1 MEAAIEEFAEHGF
14 DAASYNKIIERSN
27 LSKGTVYYYFDNKE
41 SLLLTVV
48 DEICQRFVRAV
59 GGLRLPETKEEYWT
73 TAWEYHQRGIRFFF
87 KNPLL
92 GRVMFR
98 LHKDEPCFNDQLR
111 KAHELTTRFMTDLL
125 VRGQEIGAV
134 RGDLPPET
142 IERVMHAIGKELSA
156 DIIDGG
162 DAMRNLMD
170 EDVCLR
176 VEKFMNIMHDLSQR
190 ILTPREV

>member
-1 MEAAIEEFAEHGF
+1 
-14 DAASYNKIIERSN
+14 
-27 LSKGTVYYYFDNKE
+27 
-41 SLLLTVV
+41 
-48 DEICQRFVRAV
+48 
-59 GGLRLPETKEEYWT
+59 
-73 TAWEYHQRGIRFFF
+73 
-87 KNPLL
+87 
-92 GRVMFR
+92 
-98 LHKDEPCFNDQLR
+98 
-111 KAHELTTRFMTDLL
+111 MTDLL

-170 EDVCLR
+170 KDVCLR

-190 ILTPREV
+190 ILTPGEV